1 MQACPWQT
9 FGSTVMCRCQ
19 SMVFPSS
26 DSTTALL
33 FREFLSGP
41 AISRGPVWTM
51 RTNFA
56 FGIIRALLMRTADD
70 ARAHD
75 DGLGPVFLNEGED
88 LICRG
93 VIVPKIGGFRGPCA
107 KLSDRIFVVDN
118 NFHGYLRSA
127 GGIGSVERHRGQ
139 GVSAQ
144 ATFSLFLEFARCPL
158 DLSHISAP
166 LPARPGVGSARS
178 PAGSSCDRCG
188 GGIRRG
194 TF

>member
-1 MQACPWQT
+1 MAWRQT
-9 FGSTVMCRCQ
+9 LTTRKSEAIRRGTQIYAEGRRWRCLYLRT
-19 SMVFPSS
+19 SASS
-26 DSTTALL
+26 ADNRSFADLTTTLL

-118 NFHGYLRSA
+118 NSNGYLRSA
-127 GGIGSVERHRGQ
+127 
-139 GVSAQ
+139 
-144 ATFSLFLEFARCPL
+144 
-158 DLSHISAP
+158 
-166 LPARPGVGSARS
+166 
-178 PAGSSCDRCG
+178 
-188 GGIRRG
+188 
-194 TF
+194 